1 MLQIIVPLCHYWKT
15 FRPRGRA
22 VLNRTL
28 EVRFEQYGEVVAAA
42 LSHADRKQPAHWYL
56 KGLLLPGG
64 RKSVEP
70 MAARVH
76 PQNVRSAHQSMHH
89 LVADAD
95 WSDQALLAAVAAQV
109 LPTLSRKSAAC
120 HWIVDDTGFSKKGV
134 HSVGVARQYCGRLGK
149 TDNCQVAVSLSIA
162 NEHGSLPVGY
172 RLYLPEQWAQD
183 TVRRKKAGVPDQV
196 VFQTK
201 TALAMD
207 QIDSALATGIAA
219 GVVLADAA
227 YGTETHWRDQLSER
241 GLLYMVGVRSNTKV
255 WWGSHQPA
263 PMPPASPKGGRP
275 RTRPMRDSAHA
286 PISVHEVAQSLPAR
300 TYRQVSWRQGSDATL
315 SSRFAAVRVR
325 AAHNRQA
332 HDEQWL
338 LIEWPPG
345 ESEPRHYW
353 FSTRPKQ
360 TPVKTL
366 VATAQGRWR
375 IERDYQELKSELGLH
390 HYEGRNW
397 RGFHHHASLCIAAYG
412 FLMRERLRSKKTPS
426 HSRCLQYPKA
436 SARAGLAPMQRHH
449 PNSIATLAFG
459 LARLIAR
466 SLPHCPCCGVSPY
479 QRIRI

>member
-1 MLQIIVPLCHYWKT
+1 M
-15 FRPRGRA
+15 
-22 VLNRTL
+22 LNRTL
-28 EVRFEQYGEVVAAA
+28 EVRFEQDGEVVAAA

-95 WSDQALLAAVAAQV
+95 WSDQALLAAAAQV

-325 AAHNRQA
+325 AAHNCQA

-353 FSTRPKQ
+353 FSTLPKQ

-426 HSRCLQYPKA
+426 HSRCLQYPKV

>member
-1 MLQIIVPLCHYWKT
+1 MVHRSALLAPNSTVLQIIVPLCHYWKT

-89 LVADAD
+89 LMADAD

-207 QIDSALATGIAA
+207 QIDSALATGMAA

-286 PISVHEVAQSLPAR
+286 PISVHEVAQRLPAR

-353 FSTRPKQ
+353 FSTLPKQ

-412 FLMRERLRSKKTPS
+412 FLMRERLRSKKNSVAFKMPAVSKSVRPRGSGPNATSPS
-426 HSRCLQYPKA
+426 QLDCH
-436 SARAGLAPMQRHH
+436 AGLR
-449 PNSIATLAFG
+449 TG
-459 LARLIAR
+459 
-466 SLPHCPCCGVSPY
+466 
-479 QRIRI
+479 